1 MPTNGVK
8 FLSAFLS
15 IASGITAAG
24 ADCTF
29 SARRDDFLA
38 RESRLRSG
46 VSATTLK
53 LSRILPR
60 MAAAPVSAS
69 IPHRNFIDDYI
80 FGGLAARNVA
90 SARLTTDEE
99 FFRRI
104 NLDLIG
110 RIPDADA
117 VRAFVA
123 DTTPSKRDDIVDRLL
138 ASSEFVDRW
147 TM

>member
-15 IASGITAAG
+15 IASGIAAAG

-38 RESRLRSG
+38 RESRLRSN

-60 MAAAPVSAS
+60 MAAAPESAS
-69 IPHRNFIDDYI
+69 SVPHRNFIDDYI
-80 FGGLAARNVA
+80 FGGMIARNVA

-99 FFRRI
+99 F
-104 NLDLIG
+104 
-110 RIPDADA
+110 
-117 VRAFVA
+117 
-123 DTTPSKRDDIVDRLL
+123 
-138 ASSEFVDRW
+138 
-147 TM
+147 